1 MFTASVYRSIAQVI
15 KTRAKH
21 YNYEHRGQPKG
32 PTVGAVGLSV
42 LPTNRRTQ
50 RTQPTQ
56 IDFKEYIC
64 IALDGFATLSHR
76 L

>member
-1 MFTASVYRSIAQVI
+1 MI
-15 KTRAKH
+15 KKLARRFNIT
-21 YNYEHRGQPKG
+21 NTGDSLKG
-32 PTVGAVGLSV
+32 RQLALSV
-42 LPTNRRTQ
+42 CLFSQQNRRTQ